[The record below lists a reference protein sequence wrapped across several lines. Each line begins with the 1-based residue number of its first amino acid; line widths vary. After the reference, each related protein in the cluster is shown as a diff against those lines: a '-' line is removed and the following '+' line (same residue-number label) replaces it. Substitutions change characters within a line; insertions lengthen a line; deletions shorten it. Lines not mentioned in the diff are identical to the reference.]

1 MRVAELVRAQAPLH
15 LPILLSNGKFH
26 LTSRRRHSPLQ
37 SSGARLGHCNQPT
50 MAAKM
55 EHSKEHSQVL
65 VQSNFSPHD
74 VEITGPEAVVAEK
87 KGTDEDQ
94 WHMRRM
100 GKLQEMRVWR
110 AQDKGPQMTSAELI
124 LCAAKLSFY
133 LNFRLFHDSHGHVG
147 NCVRVRKTQY
157 LLLS

>member
-1 MRVAELVRAQAPLH
+1 
-15 LPILLSNGKFH
+15 
-26 LTSRRRHSPLQ
+26 
-37 SSGARLGHCNQPT
+37 
-50 MAAKM
+50 MATKM
-55 EHSKEHSQVL
+55 EHSKEHSEEHSKEHSKVL

-110 AQDKGPQMTSAELI
+110 AQNKGPSNHERRANLVCSETFVLSQFSA
-124 LCAAKLSFY
+124 FP
-133 LNFRLFHDSHGHVG
+133 
-147 NCVRVRKTQY
+147 
-157 LLLS
+157 